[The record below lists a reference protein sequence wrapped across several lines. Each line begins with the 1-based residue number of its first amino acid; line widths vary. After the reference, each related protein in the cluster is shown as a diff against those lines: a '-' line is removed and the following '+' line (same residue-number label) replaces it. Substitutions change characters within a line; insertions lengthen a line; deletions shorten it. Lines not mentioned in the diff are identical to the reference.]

1 MMNLMRAGLVLAICA
16 ASPPALTD
24 DRDHPASEMMAPPA
38 EVTTRA
44 KMLEEE
50 EEQGTRTMS
59 REEVQERFRATH
71 PEGLRLA
78 FYYNRRFSDRISDWV
93 ASERFVVAGTGR
105 RSEQGPD
112 GDTAEQ
118 GRGNVAMQA
127 ERRRAPASAGP
138 GPAAELQGGY
148 VSTMRQVGVRL
159 VERGTM
165 MRLADASRE
174 DGTFT
179 RGAPDH
185 QRLEVQALS
194 EHADVLVEIR
204 ALNAPTA
211 EKPRFEMRL
220 VDVKDGTLLAVLETG
235 GVPPEEEYPYQ
246 WVGTDSGFE
255 RDRPPLTLSQVG
267 TELALITM
275 QQLVAADD

>member
-1 MMNLMRAGLVLAICA
+1 MMKVLQAGLALAVCA
-16 ASPPALTD
+16 VALPVAA
-24 DRDHPASEMMAPPA
+24 DRDHAAGEMVAPPA
-38 EVTTRA
+38 DVTTRA
-44 KMLEEE
+44 KMLERD
-50 EEQGTRTMS
+50 EEQGLRTMS
-59 REEVQERFRATH
+59 REEVLERFRSAH

-78 FYYNRRFSDRISDWV
+78 FYYNQRFSNRISDWV
-93 ASERFVVAGTGR
+93 ASERFVIGAAGSSSKQAPEGDTR
-105 RSEQGPD
+105 EQG
-112 GDTAEQ
+112 Q
-118 GRGNVAMQA
+118 GNVAMQA
-127 ERRRAPASAGP
+127 ERRRAPAAG
-138 GPAAELQGGY
+138 GPSPATELQGAY
-148 VSTMRQVGVRL
+148 VSAMRNVGVRL

-165 MRLADASRE
+165 MRLTDASLE

-185 QRLEVQALS
+185 QRLEVQALG

-204 ALNAPTA
+204 ALDVPST

-220 VDVKDGTLLAVLETG
+220 MDVRDGSLLAVLDTA

-246 WVGTDSGFE
+246 WVATDSGFE

-275 QQLVAADD
+275 QQLVAAGD